1 VDDDREMDDSSYQYL
16 ESQVMTATPQKLRLL
31 LIEAAIRHAH
41 QTLELWESD
50 QPERAVE
57 SLIRCRA
64 IVRELLSGIRIEES
78 ELTRKVAAV
87 YIFLFRCL
95 TEAHLKQDRQCVQDT
110 IKVLEV
116 ERETWRL
123 VCEKMP
129 TAPIRP
135 DESIGAPVEILAPA
149 EGIGGPARSE
159 FSFDA

>member
-1 VDDDREMDDSSYQYL
+1 MEDNSYHYL
-16 ESQVMTATPQKLRLL
+16 ESQVMTAAPQKLRLL
-31 LIEAAIRHAH
+31 LIEGAIRHAY
-41 QTLELWESD
+41 QTLELWALNE
-50 QPERAVE
+50 PERATE

-64 IVRELLSGIRIEES
+64 IVRELLSGVRIEES

-87 YIFLFRCL
+87 YLFLLKSL
-95 TEAHLKQDRQCVQDT
+95 TEAQLKRDSTCVTDT

-129 TAPIRP
+129 NAPP
-135 DESIGAPVEILAPA
+135 PLDEPSGIIGAPVEILAPA